1 LRLYPR
7 HPPGEAFPDPSI
19 GTPFF
24 RILSSLR
31 ACVVTAIGCV
41 VSTELVDVRKCNTIW
56 ADSYDQDFTDIF
68 AIQSEVAQ
76 TIVRKL
82 TATLSLEEKRII
94 EAKPTD
100 DLDAYD
106 LFLRAKPLI
115 LSVRLSSGIG
125 TSQSPDIAI
134 GSWKKL
140 SDSTP
145 SSPNDDGIEHAR

>member
-1 LRLYPR
+1 MSRPITCTDSAGR
-7 HPPGEAFPDPSI
+7 HRTATVGI
-19 GTPFF
+19 LF
-24 RILSSLR
+24 RNL
-31 ACVVTAIGCV
+31 TAIGCV
-41 VSTELVDVRKCNTIW
+41 VSTELVDARNDNTIW

-76 TIVRKL
+76 TIARKL
-82 TATLSLEEKRII
+82 TATLSPEEKKII

-125 TSQSPDIAI
+125 TSQSPDNAI
-134 GSWKKL
+134 GFL
-140 SDSTP
+140 EEAVRP
-145 SSPNDDGIEHAR
+145 APQVRARLLRTRTSVRSAL